1 METLAL
7 GISGMQSGACA
18 GNIEKRLYGVNGVQ
32 SAVVSFSQEGAEIVY
47 DPAQTD
53 AAKLAN
59 AIAEAGY
66 VAHLPEAVLAATA
79 AEYSAPV
86 SKRHTNSG
94 CG

>member
-1 METLAL
+1 METLEL

-18 GNIEKRLYGVNGVQ
+18 GNIEKRLYGVHGVQ
-32 SAVVSFSQEGAEIVY
+32 SAVVSFSQESAEIVY

-59 AIAEAGY
+59 AVVEAGY
-66 VAHLPEAVLAATA
+66 AARLPEAALAAA
-79 AEYSAPV
+79 APESSAPV
-86 SKRHTNSG
+86 VKRHTNSG

>member
-7 GISGMQSGACA
+7 GIGGMQSGACA
-18 GNIEKRLYGVNGVQ
+18 GNIEKRLYGVDGVQ

-47 DPAQTD
+47 DPAQTN

-59 AIAEAGY
+59 AVAEAGY
-66 VAHLPEAVLAATA
+66 AAHLPGAALADTA
-79 AEYSAPV
+79 AESSAPV
-86 SKRHTNSG
+86 GKRHTNSG

>member
-1 METLAL
+1 
-7 GISGMQSGACA
+7 MQSGACA

-53 AAKLAN
+53 AAQLVD

-66 VAHLPEAVLAATA
+66 SAHLSGPAVAT
-79 AEYSAPV
+79 ERSAPV
-86 SKRHTNSG
+86 SKAHTNSG

>member
-7 GISGMQSGACA
+7 GISGMRSGACA
-18 GNIEKRLYGVNGVQ
+18 GEIEKRLYGVDGVQ

-47 DPAQTD
+47 DPSQTD

-59 AIAEAGY
+59 AVAEAGY
-66 VAHLPEAVLAATA
+66 AAHLPGAALAAEA
-79 AEYSAPV
+79 AEPSAPV
-86 SKRHTNSG
+86 SAGRTNSG